1 MFLENMNMDSQ
12 QMLFQQKPLRQSIKI
27 PWKKQGVT
35 MRFKKLFSISSK
47 TLKNV
52 SLYVNSASN
61 YPTSAQSATAAKK
74 QDTHQ

>member
-1 MFLENMNMDSQ
+1 MLLENMNMDSQ
-12 QMLFQQKPLRQSIKI
+12 QILFQQKPLCQSIKI

-35 MRFKKLFSISSK
+35 MCFAKLFNISCK

-61 YPTSAQSATAAKK
+61 WPTSVQLDAAA
-74 QDTHQ
+74 